1 MPEVESFGAWKSWV
15 TIEGEVAMSLTRMVW
30 MLLLAIL
37 AVSSGVAWAQDGRS
51 DARLQFSSTS
61 FGLLVGYGQGQGVLE
76 FQGKRYPFAISGFKL
91 ATVGITRVSAL
102 GQVYRLREVA
112 DFAGRYVAVEGAATL
127 VQGGGNAVLRNERG
141 VTLYLQNVQ
150 QGLEL
155 TLGGGSFT
163 IALAEPAEAA
173 AP

>member
-1 MPEVESFGAWKSWV
+1 
-15 TIEGEVAMSLTRMVW
+15 
-30 MLLLAIL
+30 MLLRQVGW
-37 AVSSGVAWAQDGRS
+37 AVLLVVLGMSGGVARAQDGRP

-76 FQGKRYPFAISGFKL
+76 FQGEKYSFAISGFKL
-91 ATVGITRVSAL
+91 ATVGVARVSAL

-112 DFAGRYVAVEGAATL
+112 DFAGRYMAVEGAATL

-155 TLGGGSFT
+155 TLGGGSFS
-163 IALAEPAEAA
+163 IALTDPPEPAV
-173 AP
+173 PQD

>member
-1 MPEVESFGAWKSWV
+1 
-15 TIEGEVAMSLTRMVW
+15 
-30 MLLLAIL
+30 MLLRQVGW
-37 AVSSGVAWAQDGRS
+37 AVLLVVLGMSGGVARAQNERP

-76 FQGKRYPFAISGFKL
+76 FQGEKYPFTISGFRL

-155 TLGGGSFT
+155 TLGGGSFS
-163 IALAEPAEAA
+163 IALTDPPEPAV
-173 AP
+173 PQD